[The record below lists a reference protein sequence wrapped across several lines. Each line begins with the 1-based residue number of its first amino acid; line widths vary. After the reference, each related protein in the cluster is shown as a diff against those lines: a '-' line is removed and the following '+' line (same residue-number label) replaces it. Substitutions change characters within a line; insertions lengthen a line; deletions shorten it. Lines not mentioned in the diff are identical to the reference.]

1 MQSFHPFRSDTSFI
15 CSLIQLYTA
24 SIHLFNWITRYFTC
38 VFLFGLVYIFPMFW
52 WFRFFSSLS
61 PSDFACFIA
70 DMQVAI
76 TINVI
81 HAAHITHIKQRMH
94 SNETHQKPFNQP
106 KLTEYLMHFV
116 FTICILNSLSLSFTL
131 WNVFLYV
138 SLSSHSHLR
147 PLPSLGHSREFCY
160 LSFHRC
166 RSYLYSSIERTF
178 FHMHFVMATN
188 TVDMANWI
196 WLAL

>member
-116 FTICILNSLSLSFTL
+116 FTICILNSLSLSLSLCETFFCTFHSL
-131 WNVFLYV
+131 PTPISAPSLHSVIVANFVI
-138 SLSSHSHLR
+138 SLSIVATHIYVVALSERFSICILSWPPTR
-147 PLPSLGHSREFCY
+147 LIWPTEF
-160 LSFHRC
+160 
-166 RSYLYSSIERTF
+166 
-178 FHMHFVMATN
+178 
-188 TVDMANWI
+188 D
-196 WLAL
+196 